1 MTTRLGLALF
11 ACLAC
16 APAAASAEAS
26 GTLTELQGVRWPLR
40 DALAY
45 RDGDYVLVI
54 LSSLPFDWMDFAK
67 DGKLDR
73 RDIAHHRSSVGGLGA
88 IELRFDAKGYLRAWD
103 GSDSEPG
110 VNPVGGWKPG
120 TFDASR
126 ISGRMDYASTDATF
140 DVAIRPAAIE
150 PAGTPLTA
158 DAEPVRALIANFAAR
173 KKQDVDAVLAASLTP
188 EQRAAVNAEQR
199 AKFAAALRPGPLA
212 IERIEFRSGRIAGDV
227 AQVEYAAYATILDG
241 DVRTARLD
249 RIDGHWIVR
258 EEDLD

>member
-1 MTTRLGLALF
+1 MTARLALL
-11 ACLAC
+11 ACLAF
-16 APAAASAEAS
+16 APAAVHAEAS
-26 GTLTELQGVRWPLR
+26 GTLTEVQGQRWPLR

-54 LSSLPFDWMDFAK
+54 LSSLPFDWMDFAS

-73 RDIAHHRSSVGGLGA
+73 RDIAHHRSSVGALGA
-88 IELRFDAKGYLRAWD
+88 IELRFDAKGYFRAWD
-103 GSDSEPG
+103 GIDSEPG

-120 TFDASR
+120 LFDAAR
-126 ISGRMDYASTDATF
+126 ISGRFDYASTDATF
-140 DVAIRPAAIE
+140 DLQIHGEALE

-173 KKQDVDAVLAASLTP
+173 KKRDLDAVLAASLPP
-188 EQRAAVNAEQR
+188 EQIPAVDAEQR
-199 AKFAAALRPGPLA
+199 AKFAGALAPGPLS
-212 IERIEFRSGRIAGDV
+212 IESIAFRSGRIAGDV

-249 RIDGHWIVR
+249 RIDGRWVLR
-258 EEDLD
+258 EEDMD